1 MKKILNNVDDFV
13 RDTMEGIVAAYGDRV
28 ALLNGDHRVLVNAQP
43 TKTGKVAVVTAGGSG
58 HLPLFLGYV
67 GDGLLD
73 GCAVG
78 EVFASPSSETMAEM
92 IRACDQG
99 AGVLA
104 LYGNYNGDLFN
115 FRMACED
122 VEFDDIA
129 TRQIQVRDDVA
140 SSPKENSVKRRG
152 VAGLVFAYRIAGAAA
167 AVGMSLDEVTAV
179 TEKALENIRSMGV
192 ALSPC
197 IVPKVG
203 EPGFSIGENEIEIG
217 MGIHGEA
224 GIEVREMMRGDGIA
238 ELLVTTI
245 LEDMPLGAG
254 DRAGVMINGL
264 GATPLEE
271 QLIVYRSVHEQLT
284 DRGIDIVSPHIG
296 EFATSMEMAGL
307 SVTLFKLDDQLEE
320 LLRAPASTPFYTNA
334 NK

>member
-1 MKKILNNVDDFV
+1 MKKILNSVDDFV
-13 RDTMEGIVAAYGDRV
+13 KDTMEGIVAAYGDRV
-28 ALLNGDHRVLVNAQP
+28 ILLNGDYRVLVNARP
-43 TKTGKVAVVTAGGSG
+43 TTPGKVAVVTAGGSG

-78 EVFASPSSETMAEM
+78 EVFASPSAETMAEM

-122 VEFDDIA
+122 VEFDDIE

-140 SSPKENSVKRRG
+140 SSPQEHAAKRRG

-167 AVGMSLDEVTAV
+167 AAGMSLDEVTAM

-203 EPGFSIGENEIEIG
+203 EPGFSIAENEIEIG

-224 GIEVREMMRGDGIA
+224 GIEVREMMRADEIA

-245 LEDMPLGAG
+245 LEDMPLSAG
-254 DRAGVMINGL
+254 DRVSVMINGL

-271 QLIVYRSVHEQLT
+271 QLIVYRSVHEKLAQQGV
-284 DRGIDIVSPHIG
+284 DIDSPQIG

-320 LLRAPASTPFYTNA
+320 LLRSPASTPFYTNS